1 MRNFHLLVRKGALFC
16 HHQYRWHRAATP
28 GRGCMTD
35 TDDDDDDVA
44 DVDWVDARLDLLQFI
59 ESCVHDDPKLTIF
72 LQEKVAALT
81 LGESCIIE
89 VSTETA
95 KAHSCSHG
103 AYDNIRDAQY
113 VEASLRRDGIMRYTL
128 KYTLAG
134 TTIRFIGPDIIQDE
148 LFNHF
153 AMGYFR
159 EPAGASMN
167 CTALHCLAIP
177 ATACTNTPPHR
188 PLCRSR

>member
-1 MRNFHLLVRKGALFC
+1 MRNFHLLVRKGAQFC
-16 HHQYRWHRAATP
+16 HHQYRWHRAANP

-35 TDDDDDDVA
+35 TDDDGDDD
-44 DVDWVDARLDLLQFI
+44 DWLNARLDLLQFI
-59 ESCVHDDPKLTIF
+59 QSCVHEDPELADF
-72 LQEKVAALT
+72 LQEKVAALRQ
-81 LGESCIIE
+81 GESSSIE

-103 AYDNIRDAQY
+103 AYDSIRDAEY
-113 VEASLRRDGIMRYTL
+113 VAATLRREGTMSYTL

-134 TTIRFIGPDIIQDE
+134 TTLRYDGADIIQDE

-159 EPAGASMN
+159 APTGVSISCAN
-167 CTALHCLAIP
+167 LPCPAIP
-177 ATACTNTPPHR
+177 TAACINNPTSP
-188 PLCRSR
+188 PLCKPR

>member
-1 MRNFHLLVRKGALFC
+1 MS
-16 HHQYRWHRAATP
+16 
-28 GRGCMTD
+28 D
-35 TDDDDDDVA
+35 TDDDDDDVD
-44 DVDWVDARLDLLQFI
+44 DVDWDDARLDLLQLI
-59 ESCVHDDPKLTIF
+59 ESCVHDDPKLTTF

-103 AYDNIRDAQY
+103 AYDNIRDAEY
-113 VEASLRRDGIMRYTL
+113 VDASLRGDGVMCYTL
-128 KYTLAG
+128 QYTLAG
-134 TTIRFIGPDIIQDE
+134 TTLRFEGADVIQDE

-159 EPAGASMN
+159 APPGASMT
-167 CTALHCLAIP
+167 CAY
-177 ATACTNTPPHR
+177 
-188 PLCRSR
+188 